1 MSLLLLVIAL
11 FAGIPGSGSSE
22 ASGSGWTEYGPTET
36 SNGRVFELTDGEFVT
51 YPPGMAKPG
60 DKIVCLIEGKR
71 IEAPVPKPNVGVS
84 VDPMRVS
91 TKPNGEVRAEC
102 GGIHA
107 ETAPP
112 GSW

>member
-1 MSLLLLVIAL
+1 VSLLLLLLLAL
-11 FAGIPGSGSSE
+11 FTGVPGSGSSE
-22 ASGSGWTEYGPTET
+22 SSGEGWTEYGPGT
-36 SNGRVFELTDGEFVT
+36 GRVFTLRDGDFVT
-51 YPPGMAKPG
+51 YPPGVAKPG
-60 DKIVCLIEGKR
+60 DLIVCLIEGKR

-84 VDPMRVS
+84 IDPMRVS
-91 TKPNGEVRAEC
+91 TRPNGEVRAEC